1 MLIDELDDKLESI
14 VDDIQVSSDENKL
27 ESRVENKLAE
37 KLKQKTPFDGFK
49 NNKVIN
55 EVLDKPTI
63 FALYD
68 LIKSKIIS
76 YVNGVVK
83 AGKESVVFW
92 AVGDNETDLAL
103 KIYLISTSN
112 FKKRAQYIEGDPRF
126 SRIKKG
132 TRNLV
137 YLWAQKEF
145 RNLSQCYNK
154 GIPVVKPIH
163 VSKNILVMEFVG
175 KNGVPAKTLL
185 ESKIDM
191 KDYHSAISLLARL
204 YKETRLV
211 HGDFSE
217 YNIFKTE
224 KGLILFDLGS
234 AVDLNHPNANEF
246 LKRDINNISKF
257 FVKRGLTVDNPDDV
271 LLKVTK

>member
-1 MLIDELDDKLESI
+1 MMLDELDDELESRE
-14 VDDIQVSSDENKL
+14 DEKL
-27 ESRVENKLAE
+27 ESRAENKLAE
-37 KLKQKTPFDGFK
+37 KTKRKRTLDGFK

-55 EVLDKPTI
+55 EVLDKPTV

-83 AGKESVVFW
+83 AGKESVLFW
-92 AVGDNETDLAL
+92 AIGENETDLAL
-103 KIYLISTSN
+103 KVYLVSTSN
-112 FKKRAQYIEGDPRF
+112 FKKRAPYIDGDPRF
-126 SRIKKG
+126 SKIKKG
-132 TRNLV
+132 TKNLV
-137 YLWAQKEF
+137 YFWAQKEF
-145 RNLSQCYNK
+145 KNLSRCYDK

-191 KDYHSAISLLARL
+191 KDYHSAISLLGRL
-204 YKETRLV
+204 YKEANLV

-234 AVDLNHPNANEF
+234 AVDLEHPNANNF

-257 FVKRGLTVDNPDDV
+257 FAKRGLTVPNPDDV
-271 LLKVTK
+271 ILKVTK